1 MTSASAPAA
10 CGPVAAC
17 VRRANVT
24 ITSSTCLLVTYY
36 LPTYLLPTLQGERN
50 YHVFY
55 MLCKAPSPVREP
67 VGVTKWQDY
76 TALNQKGTIEKV
88 PY

>member
-1 MTSASAPAA
+1 MVRHH
-10 CGPVAAC
+10 VAHDVSICSCC
-17 VRRANVT
+17 VRPRGGLRAQGEL
-24 ITSSTCLLVTYY
+24 SHLPSTY
-36 LPTYLLPTLQGERN
+36 PLPTLQGERN

>member
-1 MTSASAPAA
+1 
-10 CGPVAAC
+10 
-17 VRRANVT
+17 
-24 ITSSTCLLVTYY
+24 
-36 LPTYLLPTLQGERN
+36 
-50 YHVFY
+50 